1 MVTGNSL
8 ILTSGSSSEKRQ
20 EEKFLSLLFLRVGA
34 NGSLARENTNSPW
47 SECGGVYDATD
58 SGTKVPPSP
67 DCSEAAATRN
77 VCQHHRP
84 DLHSA
89 DDSTQD
95 QRDAIFS
102 RR

>member
-20 EEKFLSLLFLRVGA
+20 EEKFL